1 MTTTVGRPPLDTASV
16 MVTPVLDGGRPIGA
30 WIVGPDTAVYR
41 PVVDLTRLTGAV
53 LAGLGA
59 VALVT
64 AVSAVSATTRRAS
77 AIGGVT
83 MGPGG
88 WVSVKGAA
96 RPRVR
101 TRRPLW
107 ARLAGAQPVK
117 AARSRGCRDNGTA
130 TRSRRRRKAG

>member
-16 MVTPVLDGGRPIGA
+16 TVTPVLDGDRPIGA

-53 LAGLGA
+53 LGA

-64 AVSAVSATTRRAS
+64 AVSAATRRAS

-96 RPRVR
+96 RPRIR

-130 TRSRRRRKAG
+130 TRSRRRRKVG